1 MTQANKP
8 LDFAKVEDLRR
19 HMLMTTIDM
28 ARALHTSRMTY
39 YKWVQGK
46 AVPRSASEAVVRRQ
60 LKKLLDIM
68 AIHKWPS
75 SEIIGMAPKDRTT
88 RLLALLSEGE

>member
-1 MTQANKP
+1 MTQASKSI
-8 LDFAKVEDLRR
+8 DFAKVEDLRR

-28 ARALHTSRMTY
+28 AQALHTSRMTY

-46 AVPRSASEAVVRRQ
+46 AVPRSASEAMVRRQ

-68 AIHKWPS
+68 AVHKWPS
-75 SEIIGMAPKDRTT
+75 SEIIGLTPKERTT
-88 RLLALLSEGE
+88 RLLALLVEGE